1 MARDDTARV
10 SAAGTDSEESGPAIA
25 ADFFRRA
32 ERVEALGYRPVDA
45 EFLTAV
51 ALLGGFFLRR
61 QYRVFR
67 GTGKGR
73 AEFELIGRSMDNGHV
88 QANGRRP
95 SLYRLCGAS
104 LFGAVGCDDP
114 GSGTGRARRTA
125 KQRLL
130 VLDYWIACIGEG
142 RLLLTAAEKAA
153 YFASLGIGEDCFPA
167 AARNRQNRRKFFPEG
182 FPIGAASPGSE
193 SVRFTYA
200 HAGSSAHGMERHLAS
215 HEPLA
220 AALARRHF
228 ACEWVVLADSEAQFA
243 RLRDAWR
250 RWQAREERD
259 WSEGEYFEL
268 RRLVDKRR
276 WQQLSREDVERYA
289 YLSGLHRSAAAE
301 QRYRAWARNGARPRN
316 PGGDFAAS
324 CRYRE
329 VLMEFDYAAADAASR

>member
-1 MARDDTARV
+1 MARDDAARV
-10 SAAGTDSEESGPAIA
+10 WAAGADAKELDTAIA
-25 ADFFRRA
+25 ADFLRRA
-32 ERVEALGYRPVDA
+32 KRVEALGYRSADA

-51 ALLGGFFLRR
+51 ALLGGFFVRR
-61 QYRVFR
+61 QYRAFS
-67 GTGKGR
+67 GTAKGR
-73 AEFELIGRSMDNGHV
+73 AEVELVGRAMTNGHV
-88 QANGRRP
+88 RVNGRKP
-95 SLYRLCGAS
+95 ALYRLCGAS
-104 LFGAVGCDDP
+104 LFGAVDCDDP
-114 GSGTGRARRTA
+114 GSGAGRARRAA

-130 VLDYWIACIGEG
+130 VLDYWIACIGKG
-142 RLLLTAAEKAA
+142 QLLLTATHKAA

-167 AARNRQNRRKFFPEG
+167 AARNRQNRRKLFPEG
-182 FPIGAASPGSE
+182 LPIGVPSPGSA

-220 AALARRHF
+220 AALAQRGI

-250 RWQAREERD
+250 RWQARAERD

-289 YLSGLHRSAAAE
+289 YLSGLHRTASAE
-301 QRYRAWARNGARPRN
+301 QRYHAWARDGAHPRN
-316 PGGDFAAS
+316 PGGDFAES

>member
-1 MARDDTARV
+1 MAQDDTAQV
-10 SAAGTDSEESGPAIA
+10 SGTGTDAKKLDTAIA
-25 ADFFRRA
+25 TDFSRRA
-32 ERVEALGYRPVDA
+32 ERVEALGYRSVDA

-51 ALLGGFFLRR
+51 ALLGGFFVRR
-61 QYRVFR
+61 QYRVFS

-73 AEFELIGRSMDNGHV
+73 AEVRLVGRAMTNGHV
-88 QANGRRP
+88 RVNGRRP
-95 SLYRLCGAS
+95 ALYRLCGAS
-104 LFGAVGCDDP
+104 LFRAVGCDDP
-114 GSGTGRARRTA
+114 GSGAGRARRAA

-142 RLLLTAAEKAA
+142 RLLLTAADKAA

-182 FPIGAASPGSE
+182 FPIGAAGPGSE

-215 HEPLA
+215 HESLA
-220 AALARRHF
+220 AALAQRDI
-228 ACEWVVLADSEAQFA
+228 ACEWAVLADTEAQFA

-250 RWQAREERD
+250 RWQARAERD
-259 WSEGEYFEL
+259 WSEREYFEL
-268 RRLVDKRR
+268 RRLVDKRL
-276 WQQLSREDVERYA
+276 WQQLSRQDVERYA
-289 YLSGLHRSAAAE
+289 YLGGLHGTAAAE
-301 QRYRAWARNGARPRN
+301 QRYRTWARNGAHPRN

-329 VLMEFDYAAADAASR
+329 VLMEFDYTAADAASR